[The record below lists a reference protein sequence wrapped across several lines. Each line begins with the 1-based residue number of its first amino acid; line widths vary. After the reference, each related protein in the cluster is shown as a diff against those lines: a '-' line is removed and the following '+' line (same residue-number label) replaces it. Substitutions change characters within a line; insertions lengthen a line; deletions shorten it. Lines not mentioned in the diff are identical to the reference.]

1 MVCCGVC
8 IHSCCCGGQLLNK
21 CFDCLTNGRCC
32 QPSSCCG
39 EKEVPLDD
47 DEDMDEDTFYS
58 ASNQPGWGHQGT
70 LTLDSGYSGSNPALT
85 YNTPVSH
92 VLRQNSAAVSSITG
106 IPPTRSTRGP
116 SSSRPTSPQ
125 PRGLEGG
132 APLPRSSSKSRINTS
147 AATLTRNYRTTS
159 PPRPFYVLSQ
169 HGRLL
174 PQDLEQTRV
183 TIRNDGAVH
192 YQSGIAGAAERQFE
206 DLEGED
212 DANVRVHEPTSAP
225 PPSRAA
231 SLAAL
236 HPAELEAAGIGVKQT
251 L

>member
-1 MVCCGVC
+1 
-8 IHSCCCGGQLLNK
+8 
-21 CFDCLTNGRCC
+21 
-32 QPSSCCG
+32 
-39 EKEVPLDD
+39 
-47 DEDMDEDTFYS
+47 MDEDTFYS

-70 LTLDSGYSGSNPALT
+70 LTLDSGYSGSTPALT

-106 IPPTRSTRGP
+106 IPPTRSTRGL

-132 APLPRSSSKSRINTS
+132 APLPRSTSKSRISTS
-147 AATLTRNYRTTS
+147 AATLTRNYRTT
-159 PPRPFYVLSQ
+159 PPRPFYVLNQ

-174 PQDLEQTRV
+174 PHDLEQTRV

-192 YQSGIAGAAERQFE
+192 YQSGIAVAAERQFE

-212 DANVRVHEPTSAP
+212 DANERVHEPTSAP

-236 HPAELEAAGIGVKQT
+236 HQAELEAAGI
-251 L
+251 

>member
-1 MVCCGVC
+1 MFRM
-8 IHSCCCGGQLLNK
+8 SP
-21 CFDCLTNGRCC
+21 NGRCC

-47 DEDMDEDTFYS
+47 DEDVDEDTFYS
-58 ASNQPGWGHQGT
+58 ASNQAGWGHQGT
-70 LTLDSGYSGSNPALT
+70 LTLDSGYSGSAPALT

-92 VLRQNSAAVSSITG
+92 TLRQNSDAVSSITG
-106 IPPTRSTRGP
+106 IPLTRSTRGP

-132 APLPRSSSKSRINTS
+132 TPLQRSTSKSRTNT
-147 AATLTRNYRTTS
+147 AEAMTRNYRTTS
-159 PPRPFYVLSQ
+159 PSRLSQ
-169 HGRLL
+169 HSRLL
-174 PQDLEQTRV
+174 PHDLEQTRV
-183 TIRNDGAVH
+183 KIRNDGAVH
-192 YQSGIAGAAERQFE
+192 YRTGIAVAAESQIE

-212 DANVRVHEPTSAP
+212 DANIRVHEPTDAP
-225 PPSRAA
+225 RPTRAA

-236 HPAELEAAGIGVKQT
+236 HPAELEAAGIGVKPT